1 MPEPIRV
8 LDTHHR
14 PGGSGPWIVAAAA
27 VVAAAGI
34 AVILASSGKVSESA
48 TTIPESL
55 PTPTTVPPA
64 PTTAPA
70 PRTLGDLV
78 PGFQGR
84 IRAGALGPDEK
95 QIAWTWS
102 SGEAEPREV
111 PLPGFYEPNFGQED
125 ARWDASLKLFAA
137 ITTVDGVGSVLHA
150 GTPTQMQVVTDTAP
164 LSFAWHVSAPGAI
177 AYTTP
182 LLDGAT
188 QLWTSPGPPFS
199 SLRVA
204 ELPFRARLVA
214 YGDWGFAFSDFSTQ
228 IDEGILITLD
238 PEGQL
243 IGSAPLE
250 LVDASADGQL
260 LVKSSIDDEASLAL
274 LDVTLVPGEQLDFG
288 QVIGALFS
296 PSGTWAAITTQED
309 DDVVLNLRQLSSL
322 ERFTVALGPISARPV
337 AWSDDRQWLLL
348 VGLETTTFENQLIFV
363 DLANRTVYT
372 APIAEG
378 VSSFGVDS
386 IAGSLPPTLQD
397 A

>member
-1 MPEPIRV
+1 MPQPIRV

-14 PGGSGPWIVAAAA
+14 PGGSGPWILAA
-27 VVAAAGI
+27 VAVAVAAGI
-34 AVILASSGKVSESA
+34 AVFLASSGQLSES
-48 TTIPESL
+48 TITIPESL

-70 PRTLGDLV
+70 PRTLGDLI

-84 IRAGALGPDEK
+84 IRAGALGPDAE
-95 QIAWTWS
+95 QVAWTWS
-102 SGEAEPREV
+102 SGDVAPREV
-111 PLPGFYEPNFGQED
+111 SLPGFHLPFPEPGS
-125 ARWDASLKLFAA
+125 WDVSLRLFAA
-137 ITTVDGVGSVLHA
+137 ITNVESADSNLPILYA
-150 GTPTQMQVVTDTAP
+150 GTPAQIQAVADMV
-164 LSFAWHVSAPGAI
+164 LSFVWHVSEPGAV
-177 AYTTP
+177 AYTTNLP
-182 LLDGAT
+182 GSAT

-199 SLRVA
+199 SIHVA
-204 ELPFRARLVA
+204 DLEFEARLVA
-214 YGDWGFAFSDFSTQ
+214 YGDWGFALSDFSTQ
-228 IDEGILITLD
+228 IDGGILITLD

-250 LVDASADGQL
+250 LVDASAGGQL

-274 LDVTLVPGEQLDFG
+274 LDVTLAPGEQLDFG

-309 DDVVLNLRQLSSL
+309 DDVVLNLQQLSSL
-322 ERFTVALGPISARPV
+322 ERFTIALGPISARPV

-348 VGLETTTFENQLIFV
+348 VGLETTTFENQLIFA
-363 DLANRTVYT
+363 DLTNRTVYT

-386 IAGSLPPTLQD
+386 IAGIVPPTLQD